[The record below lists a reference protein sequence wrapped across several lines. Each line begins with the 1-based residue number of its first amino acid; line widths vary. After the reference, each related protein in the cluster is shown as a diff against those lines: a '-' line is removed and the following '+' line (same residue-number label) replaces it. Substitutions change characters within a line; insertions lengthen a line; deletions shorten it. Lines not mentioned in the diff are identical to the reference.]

1 VIIRAITPAD
11 VPAIHDFIVQLA
23 TFEREPHMVK
33 MTLEELHE
41 ALFGAVPRAQAII
54 VDSDEGEIG
63 FAIFSESFNTWTGKP
78 TLHVE
83 DVFVNESARGLG
95 AGHLIFQYLAA
106 LTVSRGYHRMEWSVL
121 NWNRP
126 AIRFYESIGATSMAE
141 WTKYRLSGDALHALA
156 EKGI

>member
-1 VIIRAITPAD
+1 
-11 VPAIHDFIVQLA
+11 
-23 TFEREPHMVK
+23 MVK

-41 ALFGAVPRAQAII
+41 ALFNEVPRAQAII

-78 TLHVE
+78 TLHIE

-95 AGHLIFQYLAA
+95 AGHMIFQYLAA

-121 NWNRP
+121 NWNRS
-126 AIRFYESIGATSMAE
+126 AIRFYESIGAASMAE